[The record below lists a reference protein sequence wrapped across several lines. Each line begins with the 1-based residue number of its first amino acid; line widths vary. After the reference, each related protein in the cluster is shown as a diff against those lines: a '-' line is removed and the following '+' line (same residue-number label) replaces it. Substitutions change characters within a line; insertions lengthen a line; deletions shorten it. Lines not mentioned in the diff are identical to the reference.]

1 MLSPVRVWRA
11 DQWPEVRAKGKGS
24 FLFRHGFLGR
34 GLPLG
39 TVAAVAI
46 EAALGSPLPEAL
58 SSGSFLVRLAFCIA
72 VMTVSGC
79 VAASF
84 NWNLHE
90 KRHARSA

>member
-1 MLSPVRVWRA
+1 MLSAVRVWRA
-11 DQWPEVRAKGKGS
+11 DQWQQVRAKGKGS
-24 FLFRHGFLGR
+24 FLFRYGFLGR

-39 TVAAVAI
+39 AVAAIAI
-46 EAALGSPLPEAL
+46 EGALGSPFPDAL
-58 SSGSFLVRLAFCIA
+58 TSAPFLARLAFCVA

-90 KRHARSA
+90 KRHARGA